1 MEKYKI
7 GDIIKEEDKEN
18 IYKISKGIVIKALK
32 VIEAKGN
39 MFASRLLE
47 NKDVDTLEDLI
58 QDVLLILVENNY
70 KITREC
76 YRIVNKNLNNKKKT
90 EIKNISIN
98 LIVEDNKNS
107 NELDKKSY
115 VEFLEKELYSNKT
128 ENKKIMLSKLNLTKK
143 QLEILNIYAK
153 TGSYAKTA
161 EYLNL
166 SSRGTVQN
174 TIKRIQNKA
183 IALATE

>member
-7 GDIIKEEDKEN
+7 DDIIKEEDKKD
-18 IYKISKGIVIKALK
+18 IYKIARGIVIKALK
-32 VIEAKGN
+32 IVEASGN
-39 MFASRLLE
+39 CWASRLLE
-47 NKDVDTLEDLI
+47 NKDKDTLEDII
-58 QDVLLILVENNY
+58 QDVLLVLIENNY
-70 KITREC
+70 KITKEC
-76 YRIVNKNLNNKKKT
+76 YKIINKTLYNKKKT

-166 SSRGTVQN
+166 SSRRNCTEYYKKN
-174 TIKRIQNKA
+174 T
-183 IALATE
+183 E

>member
-7 GDIIKEEDKEN
+7 GDIIKVEDREN
-18 IYKISKGIVIKALK
+18 IYKIGKGIVIKALK
-32 VIEAKGN
+32 VIETKGN
-39 MFASRLLE
+39 CWASRLLE
-47 NKDVDTLEDLI
+47 NKDLDTLEDLI

-90 EIKNISIN
+90 EIKNVSIN
-98 LIVEDNKNS
+98 LIIEDNKNI

-128 ENKKIMLSKLNLTKK
+128 EDKKIMLSKLNLTKK
-143 QLEILNIYAK
+143 QLEILNIYSK
-153 TGSYAKTA
+153 TASLEKTA
-161 EYLNL
+161 EFLNL
-166 SSRGTVQN
+166 KSRRNSTEH
-174 TIKRIQNKA
+174 TKKNKK
-183 IALATE
+183 

>member
-7 GDIIKEEDKEN
+7 NDIIKMEDRDN
-18 IYKISKGIVIKALK
+18 IYIIARGIVIKALK
-32 VIEAKGN
+32 IVEASGN
-39 MFASRLLE
+39 CWASRLLE
-47 NKDVDTLEDLI
+47 NKDKDTLEDLI
-58 QDVLLILVENNY
+58 QDVLLVLIENNY

-76 YRIVNKNLNNKKKT
+76 YRIVNKTLYNKKKT

-98 LIVEDNKNS
+98 LIIEDNKNS

-143 QLEILNIYAK
+143 QLEILNIYSK
-153 TGSYAKTA
+153 TSSYAKTA

-183 IALATE
+183 LALATE